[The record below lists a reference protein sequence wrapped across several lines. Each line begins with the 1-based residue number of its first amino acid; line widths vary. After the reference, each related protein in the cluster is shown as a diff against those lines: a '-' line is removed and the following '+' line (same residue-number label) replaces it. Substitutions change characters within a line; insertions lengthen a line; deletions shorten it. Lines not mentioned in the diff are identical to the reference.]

1 MQLINIF
8 SKEICFSLYASDI
21 FSKYTSWV
29 IPLKDKKVI
38 TITNAFQKFLK
49 ASNSK
54 PKKIGVDKG
63 SESYNSSTK
72 SWIEK
77 NDIEI
82 FSKHNEGKSV
92 FGERS
97 IRILRNKSYKY
108 MTSIS
113 KNVHIDKS
121 DDIVNK

>member
-1 MQLINIF
+1 M
-8 SKEICFSLYASDI
+8 
-21 FSKYTSWV
+21 
-29 IPLKDKKVI
+29 KDKKVI
-38 TITNAFQKFLK
+38 TITNDFQKFLK
-49 ASNSK
+49 ESNSK

>member
-1 MQLINIF
+1 M
-8 SKEICFSLYASDI
+8 
-21 FSKYTSWV
+21 
-29 IPLKDKKVI
+29 KDKKVI
-38 TITNAFQKFLK
+38 TITNAFQKILK
-49 ASNSK
+49 ESKSK

-63 SESYNSSTK
+63 SESYSRSTK

-92 FGERS
+92 FAERS

-108 MTSIS
+108 MTSVS

-121 DDIVNK
+121 DDIVNR